1 MVRLGKILRL
11 EGAESTISEKF
22 YRAVVQS
29 VLLFVSETW
38 VLPAAMMQKIN
49 VINVG
54 FLQQVIGK
62 KAIRL
67 GDKNWRKEGAESVL
81 QAAGKKTLNDYIIK
95 SQATVAEWVSL
106 RSIFEV
112 CAKETGYEG
121 EGRFQYPCAAL

>member
-1 MVRLGKILRL
+1 M
-11 EGAESTISEKF
+11 
-22 YRAVVQS
+22 
-29 VLLFVSETW
+29 LLFVSETW